1 MRKTHISKIITLAA
15 LCSAFSAACGGGG
28 GGGMSQAA
36 SAGTPAN
43 MTPSP
48 IVMGPDSYDT
58 GIAGS
63 VATPAAATFGS
74 APAQLASSGGST
86 FDGTSGT
93 YPSNVTFPLLISS
106 LQKSGTGLSQ
116 VSGNQGATVTVVN
129 SSFNSS
135 TVQIMIP
142 SLGVN
147 VTDTL
152 HSSLA
157 SGLGQYIDGLS
168 YVVMGAWIQRQTA
181 NSPPILSD
189 SEFVFG
195 FATPQAAMPTSGTA
209 VFSGGVV
216 QANVYKTVGTEIQ
229 TTAVVGTSAS
239 SVSISANFGSGA
251 VTGSF
256 TKMQTVNSQTWNDV
270 TLNANISTGTNTF
283 SGSTAAASSPGGSM
297 SLSGSATGRIDGAFY
312 GRTAQQLGA
321 VWSLSDGTGSALGTV
336 VAGH

>member
-1 MRKTHISKIITLAA
+1 MN
-15 LCSAFSAACGGGG
+15 
-28 GGGMSQAA
+28 QAV
-36 SAGTPAN
+36 STGTSTN
-43 MTPSP
+43 MTSTTV
-48 IVMGPDSYDT
+48 ITVPDSYDT

-63 VATPAAATFGS
+63 VAIPAAATFGS
-74 APAQLASSGGST
+74 APTQLASSGGPT
-86 FDGTSGT
+86 FDGSSGS

-106 LQKSGTGLSQ
+106 LQKSATGLSQ

-129 SSFNSS
+129 SSSNST

-168 YVVMGAWIQRQTA
+168 YAVMGAWIQRQTT

-195 FATPQAAMPTSGTA
+195 YETPQGAMPKSGTA
-209 VFSGGVV
+209 VFSGGTV
-216 QANVYKTVGTEIQ
+216 QADLYKTVGTEIQ
-229 TTAVVGTSAS
+229 TTSVVGTSVS

-256 TKMQTVNSQTWNDV
+256 TKMQTMNNQPWNDV
-270 TLNANISTGTNTF
+270 TLTANIATGTNRF
-283 SGSTAAASSPGGSM
+283 SGSTAAASAPGGSM
-297 SLSGSATGRIDGAFY
+297 SLSGSAVGQINGAFY
-312 GRTAQQLGA
+312 GPAAQQLGA

-336 VAGH
+336 AAGH